1 MLQLTFLGT
10 SAGMPTKQRNVTAL
24 AIECLNPYTA
34 GAKSTLSQNSLQNKK
49 SRPWLLIDCGE
60 GTQQQLLHT
69 KLSLHQLVAIC
80 ITHVHGDH
88 CYGLPGLLAS
98 AAMSG
103 RREALTIIAPKA
115 IATLL
120 DAVMLT
126 TELHFPYAIH
136 FIAIEEVL
144 SEQKEATKAFITLD
158 LDHQQQLTIDITKLS
173 HRVPSHAFGITQTI
187 SHRRLDTAKLKREG
201 IAPSK
206 LWGRLQQGE
215 DVTTLEGQH
224 LLSAEYVH
232 NEQRRTRVVVAGDND
247 TPDCLIDTVQDTDL
261 LVHEAT
267 YTAEV
272 LAKIQSRIQSRSQS
286 QNADFDADAGFDTD
300 ADADASFDTDFDPRH
315 SSAQLVGQFAQD
327 IGLNNLIL
335 THFSAR
341 YQSFDDPNSSTANM
355 SDIRI
360 DAQSTYQGNLWLAK
374 DFAQYRVTGKSLT
387 IENKADSKVEFL
399 GSARES

>member
-10 SAGMPTKQRNVTAL
+10 SAGVPTKQRNVTAL
-24 AIECLNPYTA
+24 AIECLNPYLA
-34 GAKSTLSQNSLQNKK
+34 SAKQHSKK

-103 RREALTIIAPKA
+103 RTESLTIIAPKA

-120 DAVMLT
+120 DAIMLT
-126 TELHFPYAIH
+126 TELHFSYAIN
-136 FIAIEEVL
+136 FIAVEDVL
-144 SEQKEATKAFITLD
+144 SEQEKAKTDITLE
-158 LDHQQQLTIDITKLS
+158 LDKQQQLTIDVTKLS

-187 SHRRLDTAKLKREG
+187 SHRRLDTAKLKAEN
-201 IAPSK
+201 IAPSQ
-206 LWGRLQQGE
+206 LWGKLQQGE
-215 DVTTLEGQH
+215 DVTTQEGKH
-224 LLSAEYVH
+224 LLSADYVH
-232 NEQRRTRVVVAGDND
+232 NEQLRARVVVAGDND
-247 TPDCLIDTVQDTDL
+247 TPTCLVGALQDTDL

-272 LAKIQSRIQSRSQS
+272 LAKIQSRIQT
-286 QNADFDADAGFDTD
+286 QNSDFDADSDPDTEAGFD
-300 ADADASFDTDFDPRH
+300 PMH

-341 YQSFDDPNSSTANM
+341 YQSYDDPDSSTANM
-355 SDIRI
+355 SDIRL
-360 DAQSTYQGNLWLAK
+360 DAESAYQCNLWLAE
-374 DFAQYRVTGKSLT
+374 DFAQYLVKGKSLT
-387 IENKADSKVEFL
+387 SESKVDNEVEFL

>member
-10 SAGMPTKQRNVTAL
+10 SAGVPTKQRNVTAL

-34 GAKSTLSQNSLQNKK
+34 GAKSTLSQNNLQNKK

-60 GTQQQLLHT
+60 GTQQQILYT

-126 TELHFPYAIH
+126 TELHLPYAIH

-247 TPDCLIDTVQDTDL
+247 TPRCLIDTVQDTDL

-272 LAKIQSRIQSRSQS
+272 LAKIQSRIQT
-286 QNADFDADAGFDTD
+286 QNSDFDTDSEAGFD
-300 ADADASFDTDFDPRH
+300 PMH
-315 SSAQLVGQFAQD
+315 SSAQLVGQFAQGT
-327 IGLNNLIL
+327 GLNNLIL

-341 YQSFDDPNSSTANM
+341 YQSFDDPNSSIANM

>member
-10 SAGMPTKQRNVTAL
+10 SAGVPTKQRNVTAL

-60 GTQQQLLHT
+60 GTQQQILYT

-120 DAVMLT
+120 DAIMLT
-126 TELHFPYAIH
+126 TELHFPYVIS

-173 HRVPSHAFGITQTI
+173 HRVPSHAFGITQVI
-187 SHRRLDTAKLKREG
+187 SHRRLDTAKLKAEG

-247 TPDCLIDTVQDTDL
+247 TPRCLVGALQDTDL

-272 LAKIQSRIQSRSQS
+272 LAKIQSRIQT
-286 QNADFDADAGFDTD
+286 QNSDFDTDSEAGFD
-300 ADADASFDTDFDPRH
+300 PMH

-341 YQSFDDPNSSTANM
+341 YQSFDDPNSSIANM